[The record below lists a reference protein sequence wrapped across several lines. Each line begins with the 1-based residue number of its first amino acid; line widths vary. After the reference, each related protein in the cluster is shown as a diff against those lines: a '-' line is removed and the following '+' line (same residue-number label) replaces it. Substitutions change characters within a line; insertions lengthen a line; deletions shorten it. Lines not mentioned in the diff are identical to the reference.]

1 MKIKEM
7 LTMVGSLETVSVIK
21 EVDFLYKE
29 IYLGNKEEMPKK
41 YQDLEVKQISAVAKE
56 IYKSGDLITLEILVK

>member
-1 MKIKEM
+1 
-7 LTMVGSLETVSVIK
+7 
-21 EVDFLYKE
+21 
-29 IYLGNKEEMPKK
+29 MPKK

>member
-7 LTMVGSLETVSVIK
+7 LTMIGSLETVSVIK

-41 YQDLEVKQISAVAKE
+41 CQDLEVKQISAVAKE
-56 IYKSGDLITLEILVK
+56 IYKSEDLITLEILVK